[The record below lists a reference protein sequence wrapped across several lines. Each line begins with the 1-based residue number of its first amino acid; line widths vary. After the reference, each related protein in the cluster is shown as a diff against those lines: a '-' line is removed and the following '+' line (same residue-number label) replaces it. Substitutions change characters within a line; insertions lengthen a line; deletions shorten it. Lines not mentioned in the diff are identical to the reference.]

1 MKEKRWILRK
11 DYDAEAV
18 ENIRKLGASEVV
30 ATLLAE
36 RGITNRDEAISFF
49 NPHLSNLHDPFMM
62 KDMDK
67 VVERVREAIANNEN
81 ILVYGDYDT
90 DGTTA
95 VALVYSFLEKRYRNI
110 DFYVPDRYKEGYGI
124 SIEGIDYASEHGV
137 KLVIALDCGIRANEQ
152 IAYANEK
159 NIDVI
164 VADHHLPGDE
174 LPAAFAIVDPKRNDC
189 PYPCKELSGCG
200 IGFKIVEAI
209 LESEYGVRM
218 CDRITDENNPLC
230 SKYRQLEKELWEYI
244 DLTVVS
250 IASDIVPITGENRIL
265 AYFGL
270 RKINKS
276 PRPGI
281 EAILLY
287 GNIKRAETL
296 PDKKNYFSKEINISD
311 LVFLVGP
318 RINAAGRIKDARDSV
333 RLLLCKGFSEAKK
346 IAGEINDYNRQRKE
360 LDRQVTDE
368 AKCTINRNPDLQK
381 KKTIVLFDKSWHKGV
396 IGIVASRL
404 VEEYYKP
411 TIVFT
416 LSGDLYTGSARSVKD
431 FDIYSAID
439 RCSDLLEHFGGH
451 KYAAGVALRPENFD
465 KFVERFE
472 NIVADTIPQNQTIPE
487 IEIDA
492 VIDFHDDVDNDP
504 NFLNILKKFAPFGPG
519 NMLPIFAT
527 GNLVDTGYAREV
539 GNDSPKHLKF
549 EVTQINKT
557 SKQYP
562 AIGFSLGEYAEE
574 IRNGAHFYICYH
586 IEENFWQGRTETQL
600 NVKDLRLGDEK
611 PFDEEPFDEF

>member
-1 MKEKRWILRK
+1 MRK
-11 DYDAEAV
+11 DYTAEAV
-18 ENIRKLGASEVV
+18 ENMKELGASDVF

-36 RGITNRDEAISFF
+36 RGVTNRDEALAFF
-49 NPHLSNLHDPFMM
+49 NPRLSNLHDPFLM

-67 VVERVREAIANNEN
+67 VVARVRKAIANNEN

-95 VALVYSFLEKRYRNI
+95 VALVYSFLEKRYGNI
-110 DFYVPDRYKEGYGI
+110 DFYIPDRYKEGYGI
-124 SIEGIDYASEHGV
+124 SVEGIDYASEHGV
-137 KLVIALDCGIRANEQ
+137 KLVIALDCGIRANDQ
-152 IAYANEK
+152 IAYANGK
-159 NIDVI
+159 NIDII

-174 LPAAFAIVDPKRNDC
+174 LPDAFAIVDPKRNDC

-200 IGFKIVEAI
+200 IGFKIVEAF
-209 LESEYGVRM
+209 LESEYKVRM
-218 CDRITDENNPLC
+218 CDKITDTADTRYL
-230 SKYRQLEKELWEYI
+230 SYRKLEKELWEYL
-244 DLTVVS
+244 DLAVVS
-250 IASDIVPITGENRIL
+250 IASDIVPIVGENRII
-265 AYFGL
+265 AHFGL
-270 RKINKS
+270 CKINTS

-287 GNIKRAETL
+287 GNIKRAENQR
-296 PDKKNYFSKEINISD
+296 DKRTYFSKEINISD

-333 RLLLCKGFSEAKK
+333 RLLLCTDPGEAQN
-346 IAGEINDYNRQRKE
+346 IAKDINDYNKQRKE

-368 AKCTINRNPDLQK
+368 AKARIGGDPVLQD

-411 TIVFT
+411 TIIFT

-431 FDIYSAID
+431 FDMYSAID
-439 RCSDLLEHFGGH
+439 QCSDLLEHFGGH

-472 NIVADTIPQNQTIPE
+472 EIVAATIPQNQTVPE

-504 NFLNILKKFAPFGPG
+504 KFMNTLKKFAPFGPG
-519 NMLPIFAT
+519 NMLPIFRT
-527 GNLVDTGYAREV
+527 DNLVDTGYAREV
-539 GNDSPKHLKF
+539 GNDNPKHLKF

-562 AIGFSLGEYAEE
+562 AIGFSLGEYAEQ
-574 IRNGAHFYICYH
+574 IRNGAHFSICYH
-586 IEENFWQGRTETQL
+586 IEENFWQGKTETQL
-600 NVKDLRLGDEK
+600 NVKDLLIGDE
-611 PFDEEPFDEF
+611 EGGFDEF

>member
-1 MKEKRWILRK
+1 M
-11 DYDAEAV
+11 
-18 ENIRKLGASEVV
+18 
-30 ATLLAE
+30 
-36 RGITNRDEAISFF
+36 
-49 NPHLSNLHDPFMM
+49 PDP
-62 KDMDK
+62 
-67 VVERVREAIANNEN
+67 
-81 ILVYGDYDT
+81 
-90 DGTTA
+90 
-95 VALVYSFLEKRYRNI
+95 
-110 DFYVPDRYKEGYGI
+110 
-124 SIEGIDYASEHGV
+124 
-137 KLVIALDCGIRANEQ
+137 
-152 IAYANEK
+152 
-159 NIDVI
+159 
-164 VADHHLPGDE
+164 
-174 LPAAFAIVDPKRNDC
+174 
-189 PYPCKELSGCG
+189 
-200 IGFKIVEAI
+200 
-209 LESEYGVRM
+209 
-218 CDRITDENNPLC
+218 
-230 SKYRQLEKELWEYI
+230 
-244 DLTVVS
+244 
-250 IASDIVPITGENRIL
+250 
-265 AYFGL
+265 
-270 RKINKS
+270 
-276 PRPGI
+276 
-281 EAILLY
+281 
-287 GNIKRAETL
+287 
-296 PDKKNYFSKEINISD
+296 
-311 LVFLVGP
+311 
-318 RINAAGRIKDARDSV
+318 
-333 RLLLCKGFSEAKK
+333 
-346 IAGEINDYNRQRKE
+346 
-360 LDRQVTDE
+360 
-368 AKCTINRNPDLQK
+368 QK

>member
-11 DYDAEAV
+11 DYSAEAV
-18 ENIRKLGASEVV
+18 ENIKQLGASEVI

-36 RGITNRDEAISFF
+36 RGVTNREEALGFF
-49 NPHLSNLHDPFMM
+49 NPRLSNLHDPFLM

-67 VVERVREAIANNEN
+67 VVNRVHKAIELNEN

-95 VALVYSFLEKRYRNI
+95 VALVYSFLEKRYKNI

-124 SIEGIDYASEHGV
+124 SLQGIDYASEHNL
-137 KLVIALDCGIRANEQ
+137 KLVIDLDCGIRANEQ
-152 IAYANEK
+152 IDYANEK
-159 NIDVI
+159 GIDVI

-174 LPAAFAIVDPKRNDC
+174 LPKAFAIVDPKRNDC

-209 LESEYGVRM
+209 LEKEHGVRM
-218 CDRITDENNPLC
+218 CDKIDSQNPLYQ
-230 SKYRQLEKELWEYI
+230 KQKQVERELWEYL
-244 DLTVVS
+244 DLAVVS
-250 IASDIVPITGENRIL
+250 IASDIVPIVGENRVI
-265 AYFGL
+265 AHFGL
-270 RKINKS
+270 CKINTS

-287 GNIKRAETL
+287 GNIKKSETSQGG
-296 PDKKNYFSKEINISD
+296 KASYFSKEVNISD

-333 RLLLCKGFSEAKK
+333 RVLLCKNLGEALK
-346 IAGEINDYNRQRKE
+346 IADEINKYNTTRKE
-360 LDRQVTDE
+360 LDRQVTEE
-368 AKCTINRNPDLQK
+368 AKQFINNSPNLQQ

-411 TIVFT
+411 SIVFT

-439 RCSDLLEHFGGH
+439 QCSDLLEHFGGH
-451 KYAAGVALRPENFD
+451 KYAAGVAVRPENFE

-472 NIVADTIPQNQTIPE
+472 NIVSSTIPESQTVPE

-492 VIDFHDDVDNDP
+492 IIDFHDDVDNNP
-504 NFLNILKKFAPFGPG
+504 KFLDILKKFSPFGPG

-527 GNLVDTGYAREV
+527 KNLVDTGNAREV
-539 GNDSPKHLKF
+539 GNDHPKHLKF
-549 EVTQINKT
+549 EVTQIDKL
-557 SKQYP
+557 SRQYP
-562 AIGFSLGEYAEE
+562 AIGFSLGEYAEK
-574 IRNGAHFYICYH
+574 IKNGARFKICYH

-600 NVKDLRLGDEK
+600 NVKDIRLDEEEQ
-611 PFDEEPFDEF
+611 PFDDF